1 MIKLFRSSR
10 ITASVFVALSLT
22 ACTRFDTRMQ
32 ANEPFDY
39 ERYNQHEKFNPDGFT
54 NDEARDVYDVPPLT
68 EQQKKLGLISAD
80 VDVRPPAQLIPVIE
94 GVVLEANNTGKTTV
108 LFNAFNQSENMKV
121 KVWQIL
127 ESYLAANNIDVV
139 TKDINR
145 GQIKTGIFTEKSS
158 YGLIFKNNV
167 LRESSYRFTLKQA
180 QDGLSAALTVDALS
194 YFEKNDGNDLKVNL
208 TQRTK
213 KSIELRLVNDLLKH
227 AYELKEANE
236 LQQAAAQPLPIKLGF
251 DDNNQMAWIVDA
263 NFLNTWVKLTDLLK
277 LLRFE
282 MVDADKN
289 LGYFLVK
296 FNAPNEKYWQENNL
310 NPFKLENAEYFIQLG
325 ELDSGST
332 SITWFDADKNP
343 LEDEKVSEI
352 YFSIT
357 SKIRDVLLL
366 NEAQR
371 KSL

>member
-1 MIKLFRSSR
+1 MIKLFKSSR
-10 ITASVFVALSLT
+10 ITASVVVALSLT

-39 ERYNQHEKFNPDGFT
+39 DGYTQHEKYKQDGFT
-54 NDEARDVYDVPPLT
+54 NDEARNVYDIPALT
-68 EQQKKLGLISAD
+68 EQQKKLGLKFAD
-80 VDVRPPAQLIPVIE
+80 VDVRPPAQLIPLID
-94 GVVLEANNTGKTTV
+94 GVVLEANNSGKTTV

-127 ESYLAANNIDVV
+127 ESYIAANNIDVV
-139 TKDINR
+139 AKDSNR
-145 GQIKTGIFTEKSS
+145 SQIKTGIFSEKSS
-158 YGLIFKNNV
+158 YGLLFRNDVEK
-167 LRESSYRFTLKQA
+167 ESSYRFTLNQA
-180 QDGLSAALTVDALS
+180 RDGLSVALTVDALNYS
-194 YFEKNDGNDLKVNL
+194 EKNDGKVLKVNL
-208 TQRTK
+208 TGRSK

-227 AYELKEANE
+227 AYDLKEATD
-236 LQQAAAQPLPIKLGF
+236 LRQAGLKPLPIKLGY

-263 NFLNTWVKLTDLLK
+263 AFINTWVKLPDLLK

-282 MVDADKN
+282 LVDSDKN

-296 FNAPNEKYWQENNL
+296 FKAPNDDYWQDNNL
-310 NPFKLENAEYFIQLG
+310 NPFKLNNAEYFIQLG

-332 SITWFDADKNP
+332 SISWLDAQKNP
-343 LEDEKVSEI
+343 LADKKVSEI

-357 SKIRDVLLL
+357 PKIRDVLLL
-366 NEAQR
+366 NEAQS